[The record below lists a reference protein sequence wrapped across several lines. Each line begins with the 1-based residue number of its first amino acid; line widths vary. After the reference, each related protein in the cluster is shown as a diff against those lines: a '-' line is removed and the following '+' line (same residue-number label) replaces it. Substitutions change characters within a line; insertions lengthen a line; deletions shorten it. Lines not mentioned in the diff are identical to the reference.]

1 MLIYLNF
8 YYFLQCK
15 KQNYFCKQLKIL
27 AMLFKIQNCHY
38 FTIHL
43 QKFVIC
49 STFFPTCWF
58 DFFIKKFFN
67 IFFWVN
73 LSLLR
78 LKICLPV
85 LIICNLSSYN
95 ILVSQLLSLILLR
108 EYFLPFLLKS
118 VGFLIFHLSVT
129 RIYSVTF
136 PRFVSVSLVF
146 SGTNMACSGMTLPF
160 LVLT

>member
-1 MLIYLNF
+1 
-8 YYFLQCK
+8 
-15 KQNYFCKQLKIL
+15 
-27 AMLFKIQNCHY
+27 MLFKIQNYHY

-43 QKFVIC
+43 QKFIIC
-49 STFFPTCWF
+49 STFFSTCWF
-58 DFFIKKFFN
+58 DFFYLKKFLN

-78 LKICLPV
+78 LKIYLPV

-108 EYFLPFLLKS
+108 EYFLPFLLIS
-118 VGFLIFHLSVT
+118 FGFLIFHLSVT

-136 PRFVSVSLVF
+136 PRFVSVSLMF
-146 SGTNMACSGMTLPF
+146 SGTNTACLGMTLPF